1 MGSSKILEQGKL
13 LRNQISTRRFFPF
26 QIQSKQQT
34 IIEREKDDLTQQAN
48 SIAIKAIGWKEGQP
62 VLSPAPGR
70 MITSMDED

>member
-13 LRNQISTRRFFPF
+13 LKNQISTRRFSPF

-48 SIAIKAIGWKEGQP
+48 SIAIKAIG
-62 VLSPAPGR
+62 
-70 MITSMDED
+70 